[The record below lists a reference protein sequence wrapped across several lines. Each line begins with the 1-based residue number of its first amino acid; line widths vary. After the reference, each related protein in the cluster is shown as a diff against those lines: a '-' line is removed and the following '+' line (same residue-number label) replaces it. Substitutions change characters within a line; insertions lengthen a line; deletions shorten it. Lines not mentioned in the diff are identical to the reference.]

1 MATITARLQL
11 GKPHPYDNG
20 ICHGYNAIE
29 LYENSN
35 VHWVA
40 QTRQGKV
47 VWLPRTSHT
56 VAADGLM
63 LLTALYMPS
72 SKAGQELSD
81 RFFPEKGYQRIRR
94 IHLPDVTDV
103 DYETLYNDVLTAFHT
118 DAQPDKKRIKLLAS
132 VYEGSVLHAQF
143 DKFTALDCDVEI
155 LTTSYCKAYS
165 VWGEQENIHE
175 RPFELI

>member
-1 MATITARLQL
+1 MGSCYWLHSTCQAVRL
-11 GKPHPYDNG
+11 GKSCQIG
-20 ICHGYNAIE
+20 
-29 LYENSN
+29 
-35 VHWVA
+35 
-40 QTRQGKV
+40 
-47 VWLPRTSHT
+47 
-56 VAADGLM
+56 
-63 LLTALYMPS
+63 
-72 SKAGQELSD
+72 
-81 RFFPEKGYQRIRR
+81 FFPEKGYQRIRR

-103 DYETLYNDVLTAFHT
+103 DFETLYNDVLTAFNT